1 YIEASEISRILSAAR
16 QDSLTKLIGLKGRLN
31 KDNKEPPYILT
42 EYLIPHAFSMDPGP
56 STRKV
61 HMSFDD
67 FTRTQ
72 AFSFSPTP
80 VSKPDTVVWQMP
92 PPSNPALQTL
102 IDNAK
107 KDVYRARSS
116 HLDNKWSLSTDV
128 ADGSVA
134 SSSSRSSIRAA
145 DRRVTSYDIN
155 PEIAQLVDPVLLK
168 GVADIASQKAQERS
182 RTLGLVMKRKP
193 GSHKSTKVEKSTTG
207 KSRVSRAVH
216 TGMIEKTGSDSKRKE
231 KGKGKRKEKSNSSLF
246 PRSSFG
252 NSSAFRPPIFDDGSS
267 ITTSSTS
274 SSPKVLDNPM
284 SMADNSAAEGSLMS
298 SLSHISASRHPS
310 IKLEI
315 PSNVLPS
322 PPPFLPEH
330 RSCRTTL
337 HDDTPTMI
345 LPPSFS
351 NDRKPLPRLKKGQDV
366 QMLDASTVI
375 VTASSSSKVAQLPTT
390 TVVPPSMS
398 HPRPSANPPALGM
411 RRVSSLPVK
420 NVTGLTKQFGVVRDL
435 PTKQRPFKTPFLPTS
450 SHAQIAQAPFALSP
464 KRTQTPEPEPDGM
477 SCDEAET
484 SYEHDSFDMDAL
496 EEMLKQYD

>member
-1 YIEASEISRILSAAR
+1 
-16 QDSLTKLIGLKGRLN
+16 
-31 KDNKEPPYILT
+31 
-42 EYLIPHAFSMDPGP
+42 MDPGP

-116 HLDNKWSLSTDV
+116 HLDNRWSLSTDV

-145 DRRVTSYDIN
+145 DKRVTSYDIN

-182 RTLGLVMKRKP
+182 RVLGLVMKRKP

-216 TGMIEKTGSDSKRKE
+216 TGMIEKAGSYSKRKE
-231 KGKGKRKEKSNSSLF
+231 KGKGKGKEKSNSSLF
-246 PRSSFG
+246 SRSSLG

-274 SSPKVLDNPM
+274 SNSKVLDNSL
-284 SMADNSAAEGSLMS
+284 SMADNSAADGSLMS
-298 SLSHISASRHPS
+298 PLSPIPASRHPS
-310 IKLEI
+310 IKLET

-322 PPPFLPEH
+322 PPEH

-337 HDDTPTMI
+337 RDDNPTMI

-351 NDRKPLPRLKKGQDV
+351 NDRNPLPRLKKGQDV

-375 VTASSSSKVAQLPTT
+375 VTASSSSKVVQLPTT
-390 TVVPPSMS
+390 TVIPPSMS

-420 NVTGLTKQFGVVRDL
+420 NVTGLTKQFGVVKDL

-450 SHAQIAQAPFALSP
+450 SHAQIAQATFALSP
-464 KRTQTPEPEPDGM
+464 KRTQTPETEPDGM

>member
-1 YIEASEISRILSAAR
+1 
-16 QDSLTKLIGLKGRLN
+16 
-31 KDNKEPPYILT
+31 
-42 EYLIPHAFSMDPGP
+42 MDPGP

-61 HMSFDD
+61 HMPFDD

-102 IDNAK
+102 IDKAK

-116 HLDNKWSLSTDV
+116 HFDNKWSLSTDV
-128 ADGSVA
+128 ADGPVA
-134 SSSSRSSIRAA
+134 SSSSRSSTRAA
-145 DRRVTSYDIN
+145 DKRVTSYDIN

-182 RTLGLVMKRKP
+182 RALGLVMKRKP
-193 GSHKSTKVEKSTTG
+193 GSHRSTKVEKSTTG

-231 KGKGKRKEKSNSSLF
+231 KGKGKVKEKSNSSLF

-274 SSPKVLDNPM
+274 SSPKVLDNSI
-284 SMADNSAAEGSLMS
+284 SMTDNSAAEGSLMS
-298 SLSHISASRHPS
+298 SLSPISASRHPS
-310 IKLEI
+310 TKLEI

-322 PPPFLPEH
+322 PPEH

-337 HDDTPTMI
+337 RDDTPTII

-351 NDRKPLPRLKKGQDV
+351 NDRKPLPRPKKGQDV

-420 NVTGLTKQFGVVRDL
+420 NVTGLTKQFGVVKDL
-435 PTKQRPFKTPFLPTS
+435 PTKQRPFKTPFLPTN
-450 SHAQIAQAPFALSP
+450 SHAQIAQATFALSP

-496 EEMLKQYD
+496 EDMLKQYD